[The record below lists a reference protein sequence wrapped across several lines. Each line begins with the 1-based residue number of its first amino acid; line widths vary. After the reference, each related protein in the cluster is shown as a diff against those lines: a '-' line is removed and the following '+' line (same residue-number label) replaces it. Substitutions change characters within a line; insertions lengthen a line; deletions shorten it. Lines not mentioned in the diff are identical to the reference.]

1 MRYLRS
7 ICLWAALITALT
19 APARA
24 DEAVICLQEQ
34 LAALGF
40 DPGKADGQAGP
51 ATRSAL
57 ADYEAANTPL
67 SSRTLDS
74 FTALVFCRELGLRDP
89 ALAEFWP
96 SDGRR
101 LRVEVA
107 GPRDDDLRAALLAEA
122 NDALTLVETQMDLR
136 LAAPIDIVIGSTP
149 QEIVKRAQEFTAFDV
164 PALQRRVTELCQDAP
179 DFGVNFTHLP
189 GVILFCHQPGV
200 TFGLGFYPIELR
212 KELGRLMA
220 VEMMLQ
226 LTGDTTT
233 GSDADYYRRNGP
245 MWLIVGTMQLLQR
258 ELDGNATPLGRQKA
272 AERLRQ
278 EGVPHPRT
286 MELAQANLEDP
297 VGLGR
302 TGLLVTDDLTRE
314 TGLAP
319 IAAFYRAL
327 GIGSEVEDAFRLAFG
342 RTLAEIYEGYP

>member
-57 ADYEAANTPL
+57 ADYEAANTSL

-74 FTALVFCRELGLRDP
+74 FTA
-89 ALAEFWP
+89 
-96 SDGRR
+96 
-101 LRVEVA
+101 
-107 GPRDDDLRAALLAEA
+107 DDLRAALLAEA
-122 NDALTLVETQMDLR
+122 NDALTLVETHMDLR